1 MARRGLAQGWT
12 AGLIGSGQSD
22 RRQMMAAMVA
32 EIGEAVNGAV
42 NWAAWAPF
50 LLMAV
55 LVVLWIVGVL
65 LVNR

>member
-1 MARRGLAQGWT
+1 MQ
-12 AGLIGSGQSD
+12 
-22 RRQMMAAMVA
+22 AMVA
-32 EIGEAVNGAV
+32 EIGEAVHGAV

-50 LLMAV
+50 LLMAF